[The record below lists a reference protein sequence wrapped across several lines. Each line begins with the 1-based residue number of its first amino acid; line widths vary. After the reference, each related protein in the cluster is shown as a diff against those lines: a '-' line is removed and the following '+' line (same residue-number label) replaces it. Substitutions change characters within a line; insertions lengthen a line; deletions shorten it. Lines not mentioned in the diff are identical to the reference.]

1 MDARLQ
7 LCQPGEDCAILFA
20 RTPVPG
26 RVKSRLWTHL
36 TPEQACQLHW
46 ACTQDTAALL
56 NHALPQ
62 LPKWLFLSDA
72 PNADISLPSGFRCAV
87 QEGAD
92 LGERMAAAFTGAF
105 ASGARRVVIFG
116 SDSPTLPE
124 RIPQQAFDSL
134 DDSDLVLGPTE
145 DGGYYLIGCRR
156 FDPHLFQSVAWST
169 PRTLQQTLSNAERLA
184 YRVAVLERWFDLDEW
199 KDVER
204 FLATAPQGRSLPSNL
219 AAFLQQ
225 LCSKS
230 SKGSRLVYSGQQPG
244 RQNGNPG

>member
-1 MDARLQ
+1 MRIRADPSNSTRLAGGATGLQ
-7 LCQPGEDCAILFA
+7 
-20 RTPVPG
+20 
-26 RVKSRLWTHL
+26 RLHFS
-36 TPEQACQLHW
+36 
-46 ACTQDTAALL
+46 
-56 NHALPQ
+56 
-62 LPKWLFLSDA
+62 LPKGG
-72 PNADISLPSGFRCAV
+72 I
-87 QEGAD
+87 
-92 LGERMAAAFTGAF
+92 
-105 ASGARRVVIFG
+105 G
-116 SDSPTLPE
+116 ST
-124 RIPQQAFDSL
+124 
-134 DDSDLVLGPTE
+134 V
-145 DGGYYLIGCRR
+145 
-156 FDPHLFQSVAWST
+156 DPHLFQSVAWST

>member
-20 RTPVPG
+20 RTPVAG

-62 LPKWLFLSDA
+62 LSKWLFLSDA
-72 PNADISLPSGFRCAV
+72 PKADISLPSGFRCAV
-87 QEGAD
+87 QEGAS
-92 LGERMAAAFTGAF
+92 LGDRMAAAFTGAF

-124 RIPQQAFDSL
+124 RIPQQAFDAL
-134 DDSDLVLGPTE
+134 HDSDLVLGPTE

-156 FDPHLFQSVAWST
+156 FDPHLFQSVEWST
-169 PRTLQQTLSNAERLA
+169 PRTLQQTLANAERLGL
-184 YRVAVLERWFDLDEW
+184 RTTVLQRWFDLDEW

-204 FLATAPQGRSLPSNL
+204 LL
-219 AAFLQQ
+219 AAARQDRPLPAHIDFFL
-225 LCSKS
+225 
-230 SKGSRLVYSGQQPG
+230 
-244 RQNGNPG
+244 RQNRRQNRRQLGR